1 MGSNHRLTEPW
12 RFFVVAGQARNALG
26 DAMVASQAAS
36 LAELDEA
43 AQAAIAKARA
53 KPLRAPVIIAVA
65 VEPFIGPKVIEIE
78 EVEAGAAAIQNM
90 LLAAPALGLAAMW
103 RTGEASY
110 DPYVK
115 AFFGLAP
122 TSHILG
128 FVYVGYPD
136 MTALEAR
143 RRPAAEVTRWMGWV
157 DADNDPNSD
166 GRPD

>member
-1 MGSNHRLTEPW
+1 
-12 RFFVVAGQARNALG
+12 
-26 DAMVASQAAS
+26 MVASQAAS
-36 LAELDEA
+36 LAEPGGA
-43 AQAAIAKARA
+43 ARAAIEKARV

-103 RTGEASY
+103 RTGGASY
-110 DPYVK
+110 DPHVK

-122 TSHILG
+122 TSHLLG

-136 MTALEAR
+136 MTAPEAR
-143 RRPAAEVTRWMGWV
+143 RRPAAEVTRWMGW
-157 DADNDPNSD
+157 DNGDSGPDTD
-166 GRPD
+166 GHPG